1 MTLTLAMGSL
11 AYYDSFCDG
20 LVPCKVTEISGQ
32 SGPASTSQTITAILT
47 ASRGPWKRGE
57 QIMSTGLHVVPRNA
71 IRHVCGQA
79 RIRFYEVEAL

>member
-1 MTLTLAMGSL
+1 MTPTLKVGSL
-11 AYYDSFCDG
+11 AYYDSFVGG
-20 LVPCKVTEISGQ
+20 LVPCRVTEIAGQ

-47 ASRGPWKRGE
+47 ASRGPWRRGE

-79 RIRFYEVEAL
+79 RIRFYEVEGL